1 MRNIIS
7 KVKSGDKDSFSDLYR
22 MYYPKIYSFV
32 NKIMKN
38 KALTEEI
45 TQEVFF
51 RLWVNHQSLDE
62 TISYDSYFFTIAKN
76 ISMDIYRKNTIETNY
91 HNYQQSRNFRVSP
104 QKAAKDDR
112 HNVTAPLFPHF
123 FHFSDL
129 QKLID
134 EAVDKMPKQQQIVF
148 RLSRTDGLL
157 NEEIA
162 QKLGIS
168 KRTVEKHISNSLKVI
183 KVIVKNNYMLLFM

>member
-7 KVKSGDKDSFSDLYR
+7 RIKSGDKDAFSELYR
-22 MYYPKIYSFV
+22 TYYPKIYTFV
-32 NKIMKN
+32 HKTLKN
-38 KALTEEI
+38 KGLAEEI

-62 TISYDSYFFTIAKN
+62 TMSYDSYFFTIAKN
-76 ISMDIYRKNTIETNY
+76 ISMDIYRKNAIEM
-91 HNYQQSRNFRVSP
+91 NYQNERLSEDTEPYTNDTTSQI
-104 QKAAKDDR
+104 D
-112 HNVTAPLFPHF
+112 
-123 FHFSDL
+123 FSDL
-129 QKLID
+129 QKLI
-134 EAVDKMPKQQQIVF
+134 ETAVYKMPQQQQLVF

-168 KRTVEKHISNSLKVI
+168 KRTVEKHISNSLKII
-183 KVIVKNNYMLLFM
+183 KKIVRNNYMLFFT

>member
-7 KVKSGDKDSFSDLYR
+7 KIKSGDKDAFSELYKI
-22 MYYPKIYSFV
+22 YYPKIYTFV
-32 NKIMKN
+32 NKILKN
-38 KALTEEI
+38 KSLAEEI

-76 ISMDIYRKNTIETNY
+76 ISMDIYRKNTIEK
-91 HNYQQSRNFRVSP
+91 NYQDYQLAESIE
-104 QKAAKDDR
+104 
-112 HNVTAPLFPHF
+112 PHVNDTTSQIYF
-123 FHFSDL
+123 YDL

-134 EAVDKMPKQQQIVF
+134 DAVDKMPQQQQIVF
-148 RLSRTDGLL
+148 KLSRTDGLL

-162 QKLGIS
+162 KKLGIS

-183 KVIVKNNYMLLFM
+183 KIIVKNNYMLFFT